1 MIIKEDIY
9 RKAFEAKKEALREN
23 KAAHD
28 AKTAAAY
35 KAEPR
40 LSEIDRALS
49 AIGARIAFATLSGK
63 DVTVIK
69 GQSEAL
75 SLEKQALL
83 DKHGVRDIKYDCPL
97 CSDTGYVNGKICD
110 CIKHLVA
117 ELIAEEMSEEMPLDS
132 SRFDNFDLKYYPDKA
147 TVDGNPRGRMAK
159 ILNICREYASNF
171 DPKTSGNLLF
181 MGGAGLG
188 KTHLTLAMVGEIT
201 RNGFVPVY
209 GSAENLFSQIEKEK
223 FTGANRG
230 AYETM
235 IKSDLLV
242 IDDLGAETATSF
254 TKSSLYNL
262 VNTRLLSNRPTVI
275 NTNLTMKGIEE
286 RYTPRIS
293 SRLIGSFASYKFIG
307 ADIRQQRAAE
317 KLRGSNDR

>member
-1 MIIKEDIY
+1 MIIKENIY

-28 AKTAAAY
+28 AETAAAY

-40 LSEIDRALS
+40 LSEIDRSLS
-49 AIGARIAFATLSGK
+49 AIGASLAVAVLSGR
-63 DVTVIK
+63 DVTNLK

-75 SLEKQALL
+75 SLEKRALL
-83 DKHGVRDIKYDCPL
+83 DKHRVRDIKYDCPL
-97 CSDTGYVNGKICD
+97 CSDTGYVNGRICD

-117 ELIAEEMSEEMPLDS
+117 ELIAEEMGEEMPLGS

-147 TVDGNPRGRMAK
+147 TMDGNPRGRMAK
-159 ILNICREYASNF
+159 ILNICREYASKF

-230 AYETM
+230 AYEAM

-254 TKSSLYNL
+254 TKSALYNL
-262 VNTRLLSNRPTVI
+262 VNTRLLVNRPIVI

-286 RYTPRIS
+286 RYTARIS
-293 SRLIGSFASYKFIG
+293 SRLMGSFDSYKFIG
-307 ADIRQQRAAE
+307 ADIRQQKAAE
-317 KLRGSNDR
+317 KMRGNNDR